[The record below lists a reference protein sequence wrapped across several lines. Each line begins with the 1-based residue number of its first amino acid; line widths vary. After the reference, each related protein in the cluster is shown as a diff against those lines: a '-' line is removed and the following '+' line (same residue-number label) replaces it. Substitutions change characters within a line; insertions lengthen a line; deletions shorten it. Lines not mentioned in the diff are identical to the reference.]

1 MSLQSY
7 LDSQL
12 KLICPILGVS
22 FGNLDDKSTWV
33 IQFSDA
39 CTQEQMTAAQA
50 FVDSFVWDE
59 ATQEI
64 DRKIQRDASYI
75 NAPIYKKGYKDY
87 LLSNPGA
94 SFCDYIDFL
103 ES

>member
-33 IQFSDA
+33 IQFSDS
-39 CTQEQMTAAQA
+39 CTQEQMAAAQS
-50 FVDSFVWDE
+50 FLDSFAWDE

-64 DRKIQRDASYI
+64 DRKIERDACYI
-75 NAPIYKKGYKDY
+75 NAPIYKKGYRDY
-87 LLSNPGA
+87 LISNPD
-94 SFCDYIDFL
+94 STFCDYMDSL
-103 ES
+103 EA